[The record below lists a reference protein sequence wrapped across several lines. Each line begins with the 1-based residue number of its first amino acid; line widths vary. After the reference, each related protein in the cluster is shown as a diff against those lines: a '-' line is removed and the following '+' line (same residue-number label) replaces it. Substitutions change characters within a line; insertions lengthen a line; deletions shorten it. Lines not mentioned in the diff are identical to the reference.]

1 MNLDEINNLENE
13 DSTTSNVVVFDA
25 PKSSENQEN
34 VNQVIDNQENN
45 IVEESKVE
53 NTQEPSKDNSTQEEN
68 NDENEKTKVV
78 PIVVSANDLQKFE
91 NSSAYKI
98 KLENFEGPL
107 DLLLYLIKDSKAEI
121 EDIKL
126 ADITDQYL
134 EYMKDLDSID
144 METAAEFIDIA
155 ATLLEIKSKHLLPQ
169 EQEIKVD
176 EQDDEQL
183 LLMRLKEYKLFKE
196 ASEKLKLQENVDRLY
211 RVPDEKVN
219 DFRII
224 LKQMNVENLISAF
237 TKMLSRA
244 SIEVAVEETKT
255 IERDRWT
262 VEEKEFEIRTL
273 VTEKGALKFSEIVT
287 SDFTRGEIITTF
299 MALLE
304 MLKRQEIEVTQDEQF
319 GEITI
324 VKGENIQWKT

>member
-1 MNLDEINNLENE
+1 MNLDEMKNLENE
-13 DSTTSNVVVFDA
+13 NSTTSNVVVFDA
-25 PKSSENQEN
+25 PKTSENQ
-34 VNQVIDNQENN
+34 DNQA
-45 IVEESKVE
+45 I
-53 NTQEPSKDNSTQEEN
+53 NSEEN
-68 NDENEKTKVV
+68 NKAQELDKAENLQELNKDSDAQEDKSEENEKPKVV

-91 NSSAYKI
+91 NSSSYKI

-169 EQEIKVD
+169 EQEVKVD

-304 MLKRQEIEVTQDEQF
+304 MLKRQEIEVSQDEQF

>member
-1 MNLDEINNLENE
+1 MNLDEMKNLENE
-13 DSTTSNVVVFDA
+13 NFTTSNVVVFDV
-25 PKSSENQEN
+25 PKTSENQ
-34 VNQVIDNQENN
+34 DNQAINSEENN
-45 IVEESKVE
+45 VGQELDKAE
-53 NTQEPSKDNSTQEEN
+53 NSQELNKSSDTQEEN
-68 NDENEKTKVV
+68 SDENEKPKVV

-169 EQEIKVD
+169 EQEVKVD

-196 ASEKLKLQENVDRLY
+196 ANEKLKLQENVDRLY

-304 MLKRQEIEVTQDEQF
+304 MLKRQEIEVSQDEQF

>member
-1 MNLDEINNLENE
+1 MNLDEMKNLENE
-13 DSTTSNVVVFDA
+13 NSTTSNVVVFDA
-25 PKSSENQEN
+25 PKTSKNQ
-34 VNQVIDNQENN
+34 DNQAINGEEKNN
-45 IVEESKVE
+45 VEKLGKAE
-53 NTQEPSKDNSTQEEN
+53 NTQETNKEKNTQEEN
-68 NDENEKTKVV
+68 SDENEKLKVV

-169 EQEIKVD
+169 EQEVKVD

-304 MLKRQEIEVTQDEQF
+304 MLKRQEIEVSQDEQF